1 MRSGHNFSHG
11 TGEIIAPEP
20 SRLGRAESGL
30 RLLYQAIRNPYCML
44 ARASASER
52 ERERRWQ
59 LLPFIWLIID
69 IAIALAYIAA
79 PWVILARLDLKW
91 PDWLKDGIVL
101 VVLAVIWAGIALYL
115 ATQTVLW
122 LGFAP

>member
-1 MRSGHNFSHG
+1 M
-11 TGEIIAPEP
+11 
-20 SRLGRAESGL
+20 
-30 RLLYQAIRNPYCML
+30 
-44 ARASASER
+44 
-52 ERERRWQ
+52 
-59 LLPFIWLIID
+59 LPFIWLIID

-79 PWVILARLDLKW
+79 PWVILARLNLKW

>member
-1 MRSGHNFSHG
+1 M
-11 TGEIIAPEP
+11 
-20 SRLGRAESGL
+20 
-30 RLLYQAIRNPYCML
+30 
-44 ARASASER
+44 
-52 ERERRWQ
+52 
-59 LLPFIWLIID
+59 LPFIWLIID

-79 PWVILARLDLKW
+79 PWVIIARLNLKW

>member
-1 MRSGHNFSHG
+1 
-11 TGEIIAPEP
+11 
-20 SRLGRAESGL
+20 
-30 RLLYQAIRNPYCML
+30 
-44 ARASASER
+44 
-52 ERERRWQ
+52 
-59 LLPFIWLIID
+59 LIID

-79 PWVILARLDLKW
+79 PWVILARLNLKW